1 MWWFGID
8 YIGSGKTG
16 YHTITTTPPPPHCD
30 VTTNGWQ
37 GEWWWNLVRI
47 MFCLAT
53 ELYVYGERIQYLGF
67 FYTRSIGFKWCHDM
81 SENAFLNASNVLP
94 QLQEICLYYFF
105 LSKALFEK
113 NEVSYFPTID
123 VDYKFHFSIGC
134 HYTIGSLVL
143 MYSSHDRKYTSGVS
157 IIHSILP

>member
-1 MWWFGID
+1 
-8 YIGSGKTG
+8 
-16 YHTITTTPPPPHCD
+16 
-30 VTTNGWQ
+30 
-37 GEWWWNLVRI
+37 
-47 MFCLAT
+47 
-53 ELYVYGERIQYLGF
+53 
-67 FYTRSIGFKWCHDM
+67 M